1 MWLKSGQQ
9 TAATLCKMTIS
20 PYTVEDSGTL
30 RILSSAEPGV
40 RSTGL
45 VFSSKKKYQGRIWR
59 KSKVYFCQENRLKVK
74 IVLSSLKSHK
84 VLKTDPFMISGLDV
98 CVDVFISLSRND
110 SKNNGFA
117 E

>member
-1 MWLKSGQQ
+1 MWLSGQQ
-9 TAATLCKMTIS
+9 TAATLTIS

-30 RILSSAEPGV
+30 RILSPAEPGV

-45 VFSSKKKYQGRIWR
+45 VFSLKKKYQGRIWR

-84 VLKTDPFMISGLDV
+84 VLKIDAFMISGLDV